1 MELTKTQRERIFDAV
16 KENRKNYDSDT
27 KHATALGL
35 SKAWYSAI
43 KNGDTERVS
52 MATLVTLARRL
63 NVSLRSEME
72 WKAAETPVFTYIT
85 QQLEYCQQS
94 SLSGLL
100 CDVPN
105 IGKTFTAKAYVRT
118 HKNAIYVDCGQVKT
132 KMRMIR
138 HIAKEFGVNFNGRYA
153 DVYDDLVYYLKSI
166 ERPIIIDCGQV
177 KTKMRM
183 IRHIAK
189 EFGVNFNGRYAD
201 VYDDLVYYLKSIER
215 PIIILDEAGDIAYET
230 FEELK
235 ALWNATE
242 HCCGWFMM
250 GANGLKKKIR
260 CGMERETNSYEE
272 MFSRYGGK
280 FNRITPEDQKERTKF
295 LEAQSYIIK
304 KIRCGM
310 ERETNSYEEMFSRY
324 GGKFN
329 RITPE
334 DQKERT
340 KFLEAQSYIIA
351 KLNCPEGGDVR
362 QIMNRAGGNL
372 RRVYTEIEKQV
383 LNGREN

>member
-1 MELTKTQRERIFDAV
+1 MELTKTQRDRIFDAV
-16 KENRKNYDSDT
+16 KENRKNYDSDA

-35 SKAWYSAI
+35 SKAYYSSI
-43 KNGDTERVS
+43 KNGETERVS
-52 MATLVTLARRL
+52 TATLVTLARRL

-72 WKAAETPVFTYIT
+72 WKAAETPVYTYIT

-166 ERPIIIDCGQV
+166 ERP
-177 KTKMRM
+177 
-183 IRHIAK
+183 
-189 EFGVNFNGRYAD
+189 
-201 VYDDLVYYLKSIER
+201 L
-215 PIIILDEAGDIAYET
+215 IILDEAGDIAYET

-260 CGMERETNSYEE
+260 SGMERETNSYEE

-280 FNRITPEDQKERTKF
+280 FNRITPEDMKERAKF
-295 LEAQSYIIK
+295 LEAQSY
-304 KIRCGM
+304 M
-310 ERETNSYEEMFSRY
+310 
-324 GGKFN
+324 
-329 RITPE
+329 
-334 DQKERT
+334 
-340 KFLEAQSYIIA
+340 IA
-351 KLNCPEGGDVR
+351 KLNRPTGCDIR
-362 QIMNRAGGNL
+362 QIINRAGGNL
-372 RRVYTEIEKQV
+372 RRVYTEIEKEV
-383 LNGREN
+383 LNGKED

>member
-63 NVSLRSEME
+63 NVSLRAEME

-118 HKNAIYVDCGQVKT
+118 HKNAIYV
-132 KMRMIR
+132 
-138 HIAKEFGVNFNGRYA
+138 
-153 DVYDDLVYYLKSI
+153 
-166 ERPIIIDCGQV
+166 DCGQV

-295 LEAQSYIIK
+295 LEAQSYII
-304 KIRCGM
+304 
-310 ERETNSYEEMFSRY
+310 
-324 GGKFN
+324 
-329 RITPE
+329 
-334 DQKERT
+334 
-340 KFLEAQSYIIA
+340 A

>member
-118 HKNAIYVDCGQVKT
+118 HKNAIYVDCG
-132 KMRMIR
+132 
-138 HIAKEFGVNFNGRYA
+138 
-153 DVYDDLVYYLKSI
+153 
-166 ERPIIIDCGQV
+166 
-177 KTKMRM
+177 
-183 IRHIAK
+183 
-189 EFGVNFNGRYAD
+189 
-201 VYDDLVYYLKSIER
+201 
-215 PIIILDEAGDIAYET
+215 
-230 FEELK
+230 
-235 ALWNATE
+235 
-242 HCCGWFMM
+242 
-250 GANGLKKKIR
+250 
-260 CGMERETNSYEE
+260 
-272 MFSRYGGK
+272 
-280 FNRITPEDQKERTKF
+280 
-295 LEAQSYIIK
+295 
-304 KIRCGM
+304 
-310 ERETNSYEEMFSRY
+310 
-324 GGKFN
+324 
-329 RITPE
+329 
-334 DQKERT
+334 
-340 KFLEAQSYIIA
+340 
-351 KLNCPEGGDVR
+351 
-362 QIMNRAGGNL
+362 
-372 RRVYTEIEKQV
+372 
-383 LNGREN
+383 